1 MLAVKYYNLWHSNS
15 AAIYCINITVEF
27 ASNAKRKQSWV
38 GKPHDYPRCFKAAF
52 SVFVCVCQ
60 TLCSS
65 FFRNYFCWTKIYKP
79 SIFFLKR

>member
-27 ASNAKRKQSWV
+27 TSNAKREQSWV

-52 SVFVCVCQ
+52 SVFAKLYVLVFLETIFVGQ
-60 TLCSS
+60 KYTNRP
-65 FFRNYFCWTKIYKP
+65 FFV
-79 SIFFLKR
+79 